1 MQYNA
6 SNLLVRP
13 GTSEDPSVIVEV
25 QPEKAGWEFIN
36 FQVRRLAAG
45 ASWSHETGENELAVV
60 VLGGIVSVESPH
72 ANWRDIGGRANVFEG
87 PPHACYLPRRTAFTV
102 MAGTDCE
109 FGVAWVATDEDHP
122 ARLITPT
129 DVPVEIRGGDNATR
143 QINGIIPPGFD
154 CHRLVVVE
162 VYTPSGGWSSYPPH
176 KHDVH
181 RTDEVGNLIE
191 ADLEETYYYKI
202 NRPDGFAYQR
212 IYTDEA
218 SPLQQAGCPI
228 DAVLIARDNDVV
240 LVPGGYHP
248 VVSAPGYTTYY
259 LNVLAGSA
267 QSLAAVDDPRHSWV
281 KETYTTKN
289 PAVPMYMY

>member
-1 MQYNA
+1 
-6 SNLLVRP
+6 LLVRP
-13 GTSEDPSVIVEV
+13 GTSEDPGVIVEV
-25 QPEKAGWEFIN
+25 RPEQAGWEFIN
-36 FQVRRLAAG
+36 FQARQLAAG
-45 ASWSHETGENELAVV
+45 ASWSYETGENELAVV
-60 VLGGIVSVESPH
+60 VLGGTVSVESPL
-72 ANWRDIGGRANVFEG
+72 ASWRDIGGRANVFEG
-87 PPHACYLPRRTAFTV
+87 PPYACYLPRRTAFTV
-102 MAGTDCE
+102 TAETNCE
-109 FGVAWVATDEDHP
+109 LGVAWVATDEDHP
-122 ARLITPT
+122 ARLITPP
-129 DVPVEIRGGDNATR
+129 DVPMEIRGGDNATR

-181 RTDEVGNLIE
+181 RTNETGALIE

-202 NRPDGFAYQR
+202 DRPGGYAYQR

-218 SPLQQAGCPI
+218 SPLQQAGHPI
-228 DAVLIARDNDVV
+228 DAVVVARDNDVV
-240 LVPGGYHP
+240 LVPEGYHP

-281 KETYTTKN
+281 KGSYTTKN
-289 PAVPMYMY
+289 PAIPVYRY